1 MEGMLSKEFL
11 LLERDEV
18 LEEHCKLSQS
28 AWTCTLIRKLLEATH
43 GIWIYRNLAMHHKT
57 SGLLA
62 TQEKEQL
69 FQDIENQIERGGDGL
84 AEHDKWM
91 LEIDIESMDTSSG
104 ERESYW
110 LLAIQTARTHYSIT
124 QTTP

>member
-1 MEGMLSKEFL
+1 
-11 LLERDEV
+11 
-18 LEEHCKLSQS
+18 
-28 AWTCTLIRKLLEATH
+28 
-43 GIWIYRNLAMHHKT
+43 MHHKT

-62 TQEKEQL
+62 TQDKEQL
-69 FQDIENQIERGGDGL
+69 VQDIENQIEKGDEGL

-91 LEIDIESMDTSSG
+91 LEIDIDNMDTSSG

-124 QTTP
+124 RKAP